1 MAYRLSLK
9 GAVPRVPGQY
19 YGARPFSDSAA
30 GPYARGKKHSIEN
43 GPGGR
48 MKISKMIAVLALIVA
63 VVAVRA
69 YPAEEDAA
77 ACLMSSASDK
87 EDFARRIT
95 VLLGKAWKKWQDS
108 VVVNNVEIESSRGML
123 APGNIAG
130 PVLTSSSILSG
141 MDKKDRSQE
150 YLICMRAVAGAIENG
165 MRSWQRGYFHD
176 NIPFPQGASC
186 VYTLPPC
193 SNVPVSLASG
203 ASTGEGKITEEA
215 LYSYMLYRSPGEN
228 EDVIVVLKA
237 AAKAFSD
244 RFEEWKQSCSIV
256 GIRASGGI
264 APAPAPMG
272 TGPGSVSGAK
282 GAGGKLIGA
291 YLDTDRMYGE
301 MVGDINKREERR
313 D

>member
-1 MAYRLSLK
+1 MALRLPN
-9 GAVPRVPGQY
+9 AY
-19 YGARPFSDSAA
+19 
-30 GPYARGKKHSIEN
+30 GKKHSAEN
-43 GPGGR
+43 RPEGR
-48 MKISKMIAVLALIVA
+48 MKISKMMIVLALIVS
-63 VVAVRA
+63 VRTVPA
-69 YPAEEDAA
+69 YPAEEGAP

-95 VLLGKAWKKWQDS
+95 ALLGKAWKKWQDS

-123 APGNIAG
+123 APGNVAG
-130 PVLTSSSILSG
+130 PALTASSILSG

-150 YLICMRAVAGAIENG
+150 YLKCMRAVAGAIENG

-186 VYTLPPC
+186 MYTLPPC

-203 ASTGEGKITEEA
+203 SSTGESKITEEA
-215 LYSYMLYRSPGEN
+215 LYSYMLYRAPGEN

-237 AAKAFSD
+237 AAKVFSG
-244 RFEEWKQSCSIV
+244 RFEEWKRSCSIV
-256 GIRASGGI
+256 GIQASGGI

-282 GAGGKLIGA
+282 GSGGKLIGA
-291 YLDTDRMYGE
+291 YLDTERMYGE
-301 MVGDINKREERR
+301 MVKCMKTANKVQN
-313 D
+313 